1 MTEYKTILYND
12 TNTLYFYDVNLQPHD
27 PWNNYPFALNA
38 PYNVLSGTAPV
49 QSHYQIMSQDF
60 TVDAWTVIPDLTTT
74 FTTLTGGIWLFSGA
88 AAAPFMTL
96 QYYDC
101 ITDRW
106 QVKTVQQGLLDVA
119 LGTDC

>member
-1 MTEYKTILYND
+1 
-12 TNTLYFYDVNLQPHD
+12 
-27 PWNNYPFALNA
+27 
-38 PYNVLSGTAPV
+38 
-49 QSHYQIMSQDF
+49 MSQDF